1 MPMPA
6 CVDMLLHISVR
17 SFFTITQGTYI
28 ATLRDNV
35 LRDAPSP
42 TPSINNSV
50 HMVVEGIG
58 HTQSP
63 LLRGH
68 ARKEE
73 ERERHDFVTSQC
85 GEEEHQST
93 VILQVHLERQNEDF
107 FG

>member
-1 MPMPA
+1 MCRYVTA
-6 CVDMLLHISVR
+6 YTSIR
-17 SFFTITQGTYI
+17 SFFTFIQITYT
-28 ATLRDNV
+28 ATLRDNR
-35 LRDAPSP
+35 LRDASSP

-50 HMVVEGIG
+50 HMVVEVVG

-73 ERERHDFVTSQC
+73 GRERQDFVTSRC
-85 GEEEHQST
+85 GEDVHQST